1 MPEYEVRFHPAAVQ
15 EAEVSQRENHD
26 KKQDTILVLSVNLSD
41 RLMRLSEGRYD
52 PSS

>member
-26 KKQDTILVLSVNLSD
+26 
-41 RLMRLSEGRYD
+41 
-52 PSS
+52 